1 MGIRDINKMAQEQ
14 QPQVKLTQEQQ
25 QKYMTVKNEY
35 TALFKSVISLEED
48 KKEHLL
54 VYDTIKDLDATR
66 KCWRMVG
73 GVMVERTIG
82 EIMPPLKEKIDTEI
96 SEKLKHYND
105 KLTTK
110 ESQMVALE
118 KEYGILQK
126 KTGGQQE
133 HMIEEKKG
141 SVGVLA

>member
-73 GVMVERTIG
+73 GVW
-82 EIMPPLKEKIDTEI
+82 LKEKIDTEI

-110 ESQMVALE
+110 ETQMVALE

>member
-14 QPQVKLTQEQQ
+14 QPQVKLTHEQQ
-25 QKYMTVKNEY
+25 QKYMAVKNEY

-54 VYDTIKDLDATR
+54 VYDTIKDLDVGR

-82 EIMPPLKEKIDTEI
+82 EIMPPLKQKIDAEI
-96 SEKLKHYND
+96 SEKLKLYNE
-105 KLTTK
+105 KLSTK
-110 ESQMVALE
+110 EKQMVEIE
-118 KEYGILQK
+118 KEFGIVTK
-126 KTGGQQE
+126 KEGQPATE
-133 HMIEEKKG
+133 TLMEEKKG
-141 SVGVLA
+141 GVGV

>member
-1 MGIRDINKMAQEQ
+1 MGIRDINKMAQQ
-14 QPQVKLTQEQQ
+14 QPQVKLTPEQQ
-25 QKYMTVKNEY
+25 QKYMVVKNEY

-141 SVGVLA
+141 SV